1 MELSDK
7 NRTQF
12 LECFIPGFTDPDG
25 FCFFGARRFSS
36 KGISFLISGQT
47 GGTILLTDQLA
58 ENIVQGK
65 TSGDLKF
72 KLIQRGLGKIYNS
85 REAVT
90 AKEQP
95 LPCYFLIDLTL
106 NCVLRC
112 CYCFR
117 HLTNGKGTISENTL
131 NEICCYI
138 LDYCKKHSLRNISI
152 QAWGGEPTL
161 AWQRIMQILR
171 FFEGSG
177 VKAAICIETC
187 GATLTEDMVRT
198 VKKYDMRIG
207 VSIDG
212 PPDIHNFQRPFAS
225 GEGSFQAVKNG
236 LALLRS
242 NGINDFSSITVITR
256 KSVGRI
262 REIIEYFTG
271 ELKLRQFKFNLVK
284 CHPGMKEDDLGV
296 TVDETAVFAREMFRT
311 MVQAH
316 REGFRAVETNIR
328 IRILNLLTH
337 RPSSI
342 CLSRGCHGGRKLISI
357 SSTGDIYTCDLSD
370 AGDKPFGNIKD
381 GRDLVELLTEAA
393 KTHPFFQK
401 REEASCANCPWFFFC
416 RGGCTSSLRFSL
428 GHYTKDIDKCEC
440 AYNNVIYRE
449 IIRLLIEDPDLVY
462 SLAGEFP
469 IGDENDESGW
479 KG

>member
-1 MELSDK
+1 MKMADE
-7 NRTQF
+7 NRAPCSSQ
-12 LECFIPGFTDPDG
+12 LIPGFTDSDG
-25 FCFFGARRFSS
+25 FCFSGAWRFSS
-36 KGISFLISGQT
+36 NGISFLISGDT
-47 GGTILLTDQLA
+47 GGSILLTNTLA
-58 ENIVQGK
+58 ESIVSKK
-65 TSGDLKF
+65 TPGDLKF
-72 KLIQRGLGKIYNS
+72 KLVQRGLGRIYNS

-117 HLTNGKGTISENTL
+117 HLTNDRDIIPESML
-131 NEICCYI
+131 NEICRYI
-138 LDYCKKHSLRNISI
+138 LNYCRKHSIRNISI

-161 AWQRIMQILR
+161 AWPRIMQICR

-177 VKAAICIETC
+177 VNAAICIETC
-187 GATLTEDMVRT
+187 GATLTEDMVRA
-198 VKKYDMRIG
+198 VKQYKMRIG

-212 PPDIHNFQRPFAS
+212 PPDIHDSQRPFAS

-236 LALLRS
+236 LLLLRS
-242 NGINDFSSITVITR
+242 NGINDFSSITVITK

-262 REIIEYFTG
+262 REIIEYFTR

-284 CHPGMKEDDLGV
+284 CHPGMKEDGLGV
-296 TVDETAVFAREMFRT
+296 TVGETVVFAREMFRA

-316 REGFRAVETNIR
+316 RAGFRAVETNIR

-342 CLSRGCHGGRKLISI
+342 CLSRGCHGGRKLVSI
-357 SSTGDIYTCDLSD
+357 NSAGDIYTCDLSD

-381 GRDLVELLTEAA
+381 GRDLVELLAEAV
-393 KTHPFFQK
+393 KSHPFFQQ
-401 REEASCANCPWFFFC
+401 REKASCANCPWFFFC
-416 RGGCTSSLRFSL
+416 RGGCTSSLRFSF
-428 GHYTKDIDKCEC
+428 GRYTKEVDECEC
-440 AYNNVIYRE
+440 AYNNIIYRE